1 MKNIRKE
8 TVLNILNDT
17 NFLIKTSDFCL
28 KDELTDEYFEI
39 MKQMHNNNLTKNV
52 ELIITIFEAY
62 AFVNYFAFKNFLYD
76 FLNFE
81 SSKTFESEI
90 KEQNLINVFNYL
102 TKYFEENEINVDNE
116 VDKNIVDAIKKFEQ
130 LKNRK
135 LN

>member
-1 MKNIRKE
+1 MKKIRKE

-17 NFLIKTSDFCL
+17 NFLIKTSEFCP
-28 KDELTDEYFEI
+28 KDELIDEYFEI
-39 MKQMHNNNLTKNV
+39 IKQMHNNNLNKNV
-52 ELIITIFEAY
+52 ELIITIFEQY

-76 FLNFE
+76 FLSFE
-81 SSKTFESEI
+81 SSKKFESEI
-90 KEQNLINVFNYL
+90 KEEVLINVFNYL
-102 TKYFEENEINVDNE
+102 TNYLKENEIKIENE